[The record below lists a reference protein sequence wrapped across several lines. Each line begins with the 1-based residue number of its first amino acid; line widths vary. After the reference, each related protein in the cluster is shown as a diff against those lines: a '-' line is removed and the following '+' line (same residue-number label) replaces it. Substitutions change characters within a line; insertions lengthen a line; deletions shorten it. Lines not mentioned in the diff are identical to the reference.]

1 MNVREG
7 DSFVVEEDGQ
17 LLGSLRRD
25 TDGVVLELK
34 EPREGVALALLRAAA
49 ADDDQVVQELEAG
62 SFGSVHLQTDDQG
75 DVVKLVER
83 LVPRVL
89 TSRET
94 VVSPARN
101 GWIAVYDEVAERD
114 PDKLR
119 ALGRELSSAS
129 AHVKITLGVEYGRIV
144 HLIAMDRGRLMDEY
158 VSVPSLRNVAP
169 GDAIALRANPTVLS
183 RLTGADPGRIRSVA
197 RTAESP
203 DELPPVED
211 LLADVAAALGIAGAE
226 LRFDQ
231 ARSCPARSSWRTSE
245 GRPPPRLSARA
256 RDVGAAADALQG
268 HDVLVPNL
276 YELEGN
282 SIDGGPSRS
291 GTGSTTTS
299 PQSACRWAATWRSR
313 WLGSPVSGRAGCS
326 WPRAGRRRRRRPSSR
341 PQRARS
347 RRCASRASTRGRRA
361 RPRLLRQNAPWR
373 S

>member
-1 MNVREG
+1 MNVRREG
-7 DSFVVEEDGQ
+7 DSFVVEEDGE
-17 LLGSLRRD
+17 LLGSLRSD

-49 ADDDQVVQELEAG
+49 ADDEQAVQELELG

-231 ARSCPARSSWRTSE
+231 ARELP
-245 GRPPPRLSARA
+245 
-256 RDVGAAADALQG
+256 GAVVVA
-268 HDVLVPNL
+268 H
-276 YELEGN
+276 E
-282 SIDGGPSRS
+282 
-291 GTGSTTTS
+291 
-299 PQSACRWAATWRSR
+299 
-313 WLGSPVSGRAGCS
+313 
-326 WPRAGRRRRRRPSSR
+326 
-341 PQRARS
+341 
-347 RRCASRASTRGRRA
+347 
-361 RPRLLRQNAPWR
+361 
-373 S
+373 

>member
-1 MNVREG
+1 MNVRREG
-7 DSFVVEEDGQ
+7 DSFVAEEDGK

-34 EPREGVALALLRAAA
+34 EPREGVALALLRASA
-49 ADDDQVVQELEAG
+49 ADDDQVAQELEEG

-101 GWIAVYDEVAERD
+101 GWVAVYDEVAERD

-129 AHVKITLGVEYGRIV
+129 AHVKITIGVEYGRIV

-203 DELPPVED
+203 DELPSAED
-211 LLADVAAALGIAGAE
+211 ILADVAAALGIAGAE

-231 ARSCPARSSWRTSE
+231 ARELP
-245 GRPPPRLSARA
+245 
-256 RDVGAAADALQG
+256 GAI
-268 HDVLVPNL
+268 LVTH
-276 YELEGN
+276 E
-282 SIDGGPSRS
+282 
-291 GTGSTTTS
+291 
-299 PQSACRWAATWRSR
+299 
-313 WLGSPVSGRAGCS
+313 
-326 WPRAGRRRRRRPSSR
+326 
-341 PQRARS
+341 
-347 RRCASRASTRGRRA
+347 
-361 RPRLLRQNAPWR
+361 
-373 S
+373 

>member
-1 MNVREG
+1 MNVRREG
-7 DSFVVEEDGQ
+7 DSFVVEEDGE

-25 TDGVVLELK
+25 TDALVLELR

-49 ADDDQVVQELEAG
+49 ADDDQVVQALEEG

-83 LVPRVL
+83 LAPRVL

-203 DELPPVED
+203 DELPPAGD
-211 LLADVAAALGIAGAE
+211 ILADVAAALGIAGAE

-231 ARSCPARSSWRTSE
+231 ARELP
-245 GRPPPRLSARA
+245 
-256 RDVGAAADALQG
+256 GAVVVT
-268 HDVLVPNL
+268 H
-276 YELEGN
+276 E
-282 SIDGGPSRS
+282 
-291 GTGSTTTS
+291 
-299 PQSACRWAATWRSR
+299 
-313 WLGSPVSGRAGCS
+313 
-326 WPRAGRRRRRRPSSR
+326 
-341 PQRARS
+341 
-347 RRCASRASTRGRRA
+347 
-361 RPRLLRQNAPWR
+361 
-373 S
+373 

>member
-1 MNVREG
+1 MNVRREG
-7 DSFVVEEDGQ
+7 DSFVAEEDGKV
-17 LLGSLRRD
+17 LGSLRREA
-25 TDGVVLELK
+25 DGVVLELK
-34 EPREGVALALLRAAA
+34 EPREGVALALMRAAA
-49 ADDDQVVQELEAG
+49 AGDEQAVQELEEG

-101 GWIAVYDEVAERD
+101 GWVAVYDKVAERD

-119 ALGRELSSAS
+119 ALGRELSAAS
-129 AHVKITLGVEYGRIV
+129 AHVKITIGVEYGRIV

-203 DELPPVED
+203 DELPPAED
-211 LLADVAAALGIAGAE
+211 ILADVAAALGIAGAE

-231 ARSCPARSSWRTSE
+231 ARELP
-245 GRPPPRLSARA
+245 
-256 RDVGAAADALQG
+256 GAVVVT
-268 HDVLVPNL
+268 H
-276 YELEGN
+276 E
-282 SIDGGPSRS
+282 
-291 GTGSTTTS
+291 
-299 PQSACRWAATWRSR
+299 
-313 WLGSPVSGRAGCS
+313 
-326 WPRAGRRRRRRPSSR
+326 
-341 PQRARS
+341 
-347 RRCASRASTRGRRA
+347 
-361 RPRLLRQNAPWR
+361 
-373 S
+373 

>member
-1 MNVREG
+1 MNVRREG
-7 DSFVVEEDGQ
+7 DSFVAEEEGQ
-17 LLGSLRRD
+17 LLGSLRPE

-49 ADDDQVVQELEAG
+49 ADDEQAVQELEEG

-101 GWIAVYDEVAERD
+101 GWVAVYDEIAEQD

-129 AHVKITLGVEYGRIV
+129 AHVMITIGVEYGRIV

-203 DELPPVED
+203 DELPPAED
-211 LLADVAAALGIAGAE
+211 ILADVAAALGIAGAE

-231 ARSCPARSSWRTSE
+231 ARELP
-245 GRPPPRLSARA
+245 
-256 RDVGAAADALQG
+256 GAVVVT
-268 HDVLVPNL
+268 H
-276 YELEGN
+276 E
-282 SIDGGPSRS
+282 
-291 GTGSTTTS
+291 
-299 PQSACRWAATWRSR
+299 
-313 WLGSPVSGRAGCS
+313 
-326 WPRAGRRRRRRPSSR
+326 
-341 PQRARS
+341 
-347 RRCASRASTRGRRA
+347 
-361 RPRLLRQNAPWR
+361 
-373 S
+373 

>member
-1 MNVREG
+1 MNVRREG
-7 DSFVVEEDGQ
+7 DSFVVEEDGE

-25 TDGVVLELK
+25 SGGVVLELK

-49 ADDDQVVQELEAG
+49 ADDDQVVQALEEG

-94 VVSPARN
+94 VVSPVRN

-226 LRFDQ
+226 LRFGQ
-231 ARSCPARSSWRTSE
+231 ARE
-245 GRPPPRLSARA
+245 LH
-256 RDVGAAADALQG
+256 GAVVVT
-268 HDVLVPNL
+268 H
-276 YELEGN
+276 E
-282 SIDGGPSRS
+282 
-291 GTGSTTTS
+291 
-299 PQSACRWAATWRSR
+299 
-313 WLGSPVSGRAGCS
+313 
-326 WPRAGRRRRRRPSSR
+326 
-341 PQRARS
+341 
-347 RRCASRASTRGRRA
+347 
-361 RPRLLRQNAPWR
+361 
-373 S
+373 

>member
-1 MNVREG
+1 MNVRREG

-17 LLGSLRRD
+17 RLGSLRRD
-25 TDGVVLELK
+25 TDRVVLELK

-203 DELPPVED
+203 DELPPAED

-231 ARSCPARSSWRTSE
+231 ARELP
-245 GRPPPRLSARA
+245 
-256 RDVGAAADALQG
+256 DAVVVT
-268 HDVLVPNL
+268 H
-276 YELEGN
+276 E
-282 SIDGGPSRS
+282 
-291 GTGSTTTS
+291 
-299 PQSACRWAATWRSR
+299 
-313 WLGSPVSGRAGCS
+313 
-326 WPRAGRRRRRRPSSR
+326 
-341 PQRARS
+341 
-347 RRCASRASTRGRRA
+347 
-361 RPRLLRQNAPWR
+361 
-373 S
+373 

>member
-1 MNVREG
+1 MNVRREG
-7 DSFVVEEDGQ
+7 DSFVVEEDGE

-34 EPREGVALALLRAAA
+34 EPREGVALALLRAAE
-49 ADDDQVVQELEAG
+49 ADDEQVVQELEQG
-62 SFGSVHLQTDDQG
+62 SFGAVHLQTDDQG

-203 DELPPVED
+203 DELPPAED
-211 LLADVAAALGIAGAE
+211 LIADVAAALGIAGAE

-231 ARSCPARSSWRTSE
+231 ARELP
-245 GRPPPRLSARA
+245 
-256 RDVGAAADALQG
+256 GAVVVE
-268 HDVLVPNL
+268 H
-276 YELEGN
+276 E
-282 SIDGGPSRS
+282 
-291 GTGSTTTS
+291 
-299 PQSACRWAATWRSR
+299 
-313 WLGSPVSGRAGCS
+313 
-326 WPRAGRRRRRRPSSR
+326 
-341 PQRARS
+341 
-347 RRCASRASTRGRRA
+347 
-361 RPRLLRQNAPWR
+361 
-373 S
+373 

>member
-1 MNVREG
+1 MNVRHEG
-7 DSFVVEEDGQ
+7 ELLVAEEEGRI
-17 LLGSLRRD
+17 LGSLRHE

-49 ADDDQVVQELEAG
+49 ADDEQVVQGLEEG

-101 GWIAVYDEVAERD
+101 GWVAVYDEVAERD

-129 AHVKITLGVEYGRIV
+129 AHVKITIGVEYGRIV

-203 DELPPVED
+203 DELPPAED
-211 LLADVAAALGIAGAE
+211 ILADVAAALGIAGAE

-231 ARSCPARSSWRTSE
+231 ARELA
-245 GRPPPRLSARA
+245 
-256 RDVGAAADALQG
+256 GA
-268 HDVLVPNL
+268 VLVTH
-276 YELEGN
+276 E
-282 SIDGGPSRS
+282 
-291 GTGSTTTS
+291 
-299 PQSACRWAATWRSR
+299 
-313 WLGSPVSGRAGCS
+313 
-326 WPRAGRRRRRRPSSR
+326 
-341 PQRARS
+341 
-347 RRCASRASTRGRRA
+347 
-361 RPRLLRQNAPWR
+361 
-373 S
+373 

>member
-1 MNVREG
+1 MNVRREG
-7 DSFVVEEDGQ
+7 DSFVAEEDGK

-49 ADDDQVVQELEAG
+49 ADDEQAVQELEEG

-101 GWIAVYDEVAERD
+101 GWVAVYDEVAERD

-129 AHVKITLGVEYGRIV
+129 AHVKITIGVEYGRIV

-183 RLTGADPGRIRSVA
+183 RLTGANPGRIRSVA

-203 DELPPVED
+203 DELPPAED
-211 LLADVAAALGIAGAE
+211 ILADVAAALGIAGAE

-231 ARSCPARSSWRTSE
+231 ARELP
-245 GRPPPRLSARA
+245 
-256 RDVGAAADALQG
+256 GAVVVT
-268 HDVLVPNL
+268 H
-276 YELEGN
+276 E
-282 SIDGGPSRS
+282 
-291 GTGSTTTS
+291 
-299 PQSACRWAATWRSR
+299 
-313 WLGSPVSGRAGCS
+313 
-326 WPRAGRRRRRRPSSR
+326 
-341 PQRARS
+341 
-347 RRCASRASTRGRRA
+347 
-361 RPRLLRQNAPWR
+361 
-373 S
+373 

>member
-1 MNVREG
+1 MNVRREG
-7 DSFVVEEDGQ
+7 DSFVAEEDGK

-34 EPREGVALALLRAAA
+34 EPREGVALALLRASA
-49 ADDDQVVQELEAG
+49 ADDDQVAQELEEG

-101 GWIAVYDEVAERD
+101 GWVAVYDEVAERD

-129 AHVKITLGVEYGRIV
+129 AHVKITIGVEYGRIV

-203 DELPPVED
+203 DELPPAED
-211 LLADVAAALGIAGAE
+211 ILADVAAALGIAGAE

-231 ARSCPARSSWRTSE
+231 ARELP
-245 GRPPPRLSARA
+245 
-256 RDVGAAADALQG
+256 GAI
-268 HDVLVPNL
+268 LVTH
-276 YELEGN
+276 E
-282 SIDGGPSRS
+282 
-291 GTGSTTTS
+291 
-299 PQSACRWAATWRSR
+299 
-313 WLGSPVSGRAGCS
+313 
-326 WPRAGRRRRRRPSSR
+326 
-341 PQRARS
+341 
-347 RRCASRASTRGRRA
+347 
-361 RPRLLRQNAPWR
+361 
-373 S
+373 

>member
-1 MNVREG
+1 MNVRREG
-7 DSFVVEEDGQ
+7 DSFVVEEDGE

-49 ADDDQVVQELEAG
+49 ADDQQAVQELEAG
-62 SFGSVHLQTDDQG
+62 SFGAVHLQTDDQG

-203 DELPPVED
+203 DELPPAED

-231 ARSCPARSSWRTSE
+231 ARELP
-245 GRPPPRLSARA
+245 
-256 RDVGAAADALQG
+256 GAVVVE
-268 HDVLVPNL
+268 H
-276 YELEGN
+276 E
-282 SIDGGPSRS
+282 
-291 GTGSTTTS
+291 
-299 PQSACRWAATWRSR
+299 
-313 WLGSPVSGRAGCS
+313 
-326 WPRAGRRRRRRPSSR
+326 
-341 PQRARS
+341 
-347 RRCASRASTRGRRA
+347 
-361 RPRLLRQNAPWR
+361 
-373 S
+373 